1 MATDIELYGLLNDSA
16 LRNRVLIQCIIAAE
30 GVLNE
35 DSGTPNHASRLLWAA
50 SVFSA
55 PMIETRRMYMAVL
68 AANKDQSVEAIK
80 GASEAQIL
88 ANVSGHIDLFATG
101 A

>member
-16 LRNRVLIQCIIAAE
+16 LRNRVFISCIIAAE

-35 DSGTPNHASRLLWAA
+35 DAGTPNHANRLIWAA
-50 SVFSA
+50 SVFFN
-55 PMIETRRMYMAVL
+55 PMAEVKRMFMAVL
-68 AANKDQSVEAIK
+68 AANKDVSVEAIR

-88 ANVSGHIDLFATG
+88 ANVNDHIDLFVG
-101 A
+101 G